1 MAVMN
6 ALYDVE
12 VSATTTTA
20 AASTSAST
28 KKTTSSSKNAT
39 YKDGTYTGEGDG
51 FKGTVKVQVKI
62 KNSKI
67 KSVKI
72 VSHED
77 DAPYFNKAKKL
88 TSTVVKK
95 QTTDVDTVSGAT
107 YSSNGILSAIDNA
120 LSKAETK
127 SAKASS
133 SSSKSSSKKTSSK
146 STSST
151 KKSSTSAQKSGT
163 TQCCNSSNDTA
174 NNTAN
179 DTSNT
184 CATTQVSAEGASQ
197 TDASTQAQGDNAA
210 ATTQAASV
218 YKDGDYEIV
227 TTCNPDDSEDFEP
240 YQLHVKVTIKN
251 GVITAISDVKGVGD
265 DYDTSNNSFIKM
277 AVSGNKSQ
285 TGAVEQ
291 IIKKG
296 TPDGIDAVS
305 GATCS
310 VNAIV
315 KACKE
320 ALAKA
325 KQ

>member
-151 KKSSTSAQKSGT
+151 KKSSTSTQKSAT

-174 NNTAN
+174 N

-184 CATTQVSAEGASQ
+184 SATTQVSAEGASQ

-210 ATTQAASV
+210 VTTQAASG